1 MTDNVTKL
9 VDGRVKREM
18 AARQRAGIAADM
30 VRRPKTEAAL
40 TEILNPAIQTLGQ
53 SATVFDLTIYFTS
66 RG

>member
-1 MTDNVTKL
+1 MTGNVIKL
-9 VDGRVKREM
+9 VDWRVKREM
-18 AARQRAGIAADM
+18 AARQRAAIAANM
-30 VRRPKTEAAL
+30 VQRPKTEAAP